1 MEILQ
6 GTFLQGMKKW
16 RAHAISSTSPE
27 AAYYNLGA
35 FSQSV
40 RLGLT
45 HATLQHQR
53 VLCRLNSWLSMLFPL
68 GTWSSICISHNEL
81 LRLHHS
87 TNEPNTLNYTVT
99 LGPFTGGGLLLES
112 ASGGHCHFVE
122 VITAYTCRN
131 LDKMQDSDVQALRS
145 WGFPLPL
152 TDTLLSSVASSRL
165 SASLEL
171 PSKFCLWLG
180 SLAPSARDM
189 LASKSVPLIPVLDL
203 GDIKLRKQILR
214 CAAEGVLSTVFIR
227 FSEKWTAE
235 HNGWVLQLCKLA
247 FSCGTTVHLD
257 ISAWDRCWYDPPLF
271 IHCVA
276 TGFRHVV
283 QIPPCAFQGS
293 EGRPWIMVSSSEAF
307 ASLGEVCTCKQSIHV
322 SGTPEYP
329 VPLVEAFGKLFLS
342 VDGVAGVHDV
352 TFSVQDAWN
361 AIPCKSVDDPP
372 HAWVDGG
379 GLHSRPDWSGKER
392 EGKNIMRDLR
402 HALMSFC
409 GDSHLPS
416 RLRSRLLSPSETSI
430 FSSEDISQL
439 QCIFGD
445 WLRAHDCSEVD
456 WSIPVDQPYCLRA
469 LSALSTSLHDCDM
482 SLFGAFLQGVPTGF
496 KRDIPLSGCFAPSC
510 RAVEE
515 DSLSISMENWQ
526 GAEADPLLLEELI
539 QIEVDSGWLR
549 CIDSL
554 EDARKIWPNV
564 AVGKLNIVHSAG
576 RKPRLVVD
584 SSICGTNS
592 ACLIPERTS
601 LPTLQSVQCSWP
613 LRGRHEP
620 VAAWSI
626 DVKSAHKSR
635 RVRESE
641 QGLLGVRVGPKF
653 FFYKVCPFGAAFS
666 AFWFARL
673 GAFFVRALHRLIY
686 ISHFLALYV
695 DDFLGYQSATVAEM
709 SLCITLC
716 FCGAFGIPLCWKKLQ
731 FGCCIRWIGWELDFD
746 MGCVSIPTD
755 KLQKLAECISLALR
769 GKYTDR
775 QTLSKICGMLQWL
788 FKLFPLAKPWSRA
801 LYQDLRTPRATNFS
815 LRQGDWQ
822 CFVEC
827 LSNTLHLVRLPPG
840 GARSIG
846 SRVLAVRHR
855 KVHSKKELL
864 NCNLGDKDIWLR
876 ISDPASKRRALS
888 HASRD
893 LLHFWLGWAKLPPLW
908 RSLRPQ
914 QPLQVEAAA
923 DAMGNGSTFAIGGYI
938 TFPSGEFWF
947 SECFSVSDF
956 AFADLPLK
964 SEAHKDISCYECLG
978 QIALV
983 WLLSTLHPMC
993 RLSLKLRTWCDNSGA
1008 ESASNKMFTTSWPF
1022 AAFVQRL
1029 ALLSSF
1035 TGIHLD
1041 VQHIPGDKNVE
1052 ADYLS
1057 RWKPPAFQVA
1067 AIVSTTIYIATAL
1080 GSSTPAGHFSEV
1092 VEAFFSASELLHS
1105 WGSFVALAV
1114 FSSESHVFIWRNCCA
1129 THFHSLPD
1137 FSLGKKHADPLIAPT
1152 KSVDHYIPMD
1162 RIPGSENEV
1171 MSECE
1176 RVCASIPFIHFPM
1189 LLHLD
1194 YIEYNPFISCSTCGS
1209 CEYINRTGA

>member
-1 MEILQ
+1 MSDRAASPEGALSSPASAIVVKRFKKKPLPVVASQESPGQVSAEDPLHCALDQFASGITPDCIPIFSIEVGTVVCARDTYAYIAASTVSTGQVVLDSEDMGLVPYIASILFFHVSYP
-6 GTFLQGMKKW
+6 GTVRAPTSSAAGLTASTVAGVTDTFLEGSPQEIQPAVASSAVGSSAPAIECKLEIAPSGDTTLEEKTSESDGSLHGSIGPADEVAFLCAETSDILHASIQGRVIPACACRHIGSARHKVRSALQFLYDTDVHHLSSVIRGGPDTGRSKLLLSLTLSTDANLRFHYEKGGGKGATSSWTTDNSTSTDPAHEQQSAPSNPLPSQAAGVDSTAPATTTSTSAADSSSTDTPAQAAASHGTGSNTAQSPPLDQGNDAGQPASTGQAGDSITSGNRGLRQVVPPTFAPVPGMASAES
-16 RAHAISSTSPE
+16 AHAKWC
-27 AAYYNLGA
+27 AAVNLA
-35 FSQSV
+35 PRALDCVVIHQNSRRPSEEDVEHSWRLDAAAVDFSWFDDFIFDEVSDRQMYMKCNPPTKRPGVAHLS
-40 RLGLT
+40 LLT
-45 HATLQHQR
+45 KVASGKGR
-53 VLCRLNSWLSMLFPL
+53 ENKGK

-81 LRLHHS
+81 LRLHRDS

-112 ASGGHCHFVE
+112 ASGEHCHFVE
-122 VITAYTCRN
+122 ELNRSLNFCMVDTKDQPFAFDGNLWHGTAPFQGDRWVITAYTCRN

-203 GDIKLRKQILR
+203 GDIKLRRQILR

-227 FSEKWTAE
+227 FSDKWTAE

-257 ISAWDRCWYDPPLF
+257 ISAWDRCWYDPLF

-283 QIPPCAFQGS
+283 QIPPCGFQGS
-293 EGRPWIMVSSSEAF
+293 E
-307 ASLGEVCTCKQSIHV
+307 
-322 SGTPEYP
+322 GTPEYP

-342 VDGVAGVHDV
+342 VDGVAGVEITV
-352 TFSVQDAWN
+352 S
-361 AIPCKSVDDPP
+361 I
-372 HAWVDGG
+372 
-379 GLHSRPDWSGKER
+379 
-392 EGKNIMRDLR
+392 
-402 HALMSFC
+402 
-409 GDSHLPS
+409 GDELIGP
-416 RLRSRLLSPSETSI
+416 
-430 FSSEDISQL
+430 F
-439 QCIFGD
+439 
-445 WLRAHDCSEVD
+445 
-456 WSIPVDQPYCLRA
+456 
-469 LSALSTSLHDCDM
+469 LSTNRTAYVHCQHFLHPCM
-482 SLFGAFLQGVPTGF
+482 IV
-496 KRDIPLSGCFAPSC
+496 IWCFAPSC

-526 GAEADPLLLEELI
+526 GAEADPLLLEELV

-601 LPTLQSVQCSWP
+601 LPALQSVQCSWP

-626 DVKSAHKSR
+626 DVKSAHKSI

-666 AFWFARL
+666 AFWFALL
-673 GAFFVRALHRLIY
+673 GAFFVRALRRLIY

-755 KLQKLAECISLALR
+755 KLEKLAECISLALR
-769 GKYTDR
+769 GKYTD
-775 QTLSKICGMLQWL
+775 
-788 FKLFPLAKPWSRA
+788 
-801 LYQDLRTPRATNFS
+801 LRTPRATNY
-815 LRQGDWQ
+815 
-822 CFVEC
+822 
-827 LSNTLHLVRLPPG
+827 
-840 GARSIG
+840 
-846 SRVLAVRHR
+846 
-855 KVHSKKELL
+855 
-864 NCNLGDKDIWLR
+864 KDIWLR
-876 ISDPASKRRALS
+876 IS
-888 HASRD
+888 
-893 LLHFWLGWAKLPPLW
+893 
-908 RSLRPQ
+908 
-914 QPLQVEAAA
+914 VEAAA
-923 DAMGNGSTFAIGGYI
+923 DAMGNGSTFAIGGYV
-938 TFPSGEFWF
+938 TLPSGEFWF
-947 SECFSVSDF
+947 SELTKTSVVTS
-956 AFADLPLK
+956 
-964 SEAHKDISCYECLG
+964 
-978 QIALV
+978 ALDK
-983 WLLSTLHPMC
+983 LH
-993 RLSLKLRTWCDNSGA
+993 SY
-1008 ESASNKMFTTSWPF
+1008 
-1022 AAFVQRL
+1022 
-1029 ALLSSF
+1029 
-1035 TGIHLD
+1035 
-1041 VQHIPGDKNVE
+1041 GDKNVE

-1080 GSSTPAGHFSEV
+1080 GS
-1092 VEAFFSASELLHS
+1092 
-1105 WGSFVALAV
+1105 
-1114 FSSESHVFIWRNCCA
+1114 
-1129 THFHSLPD
+1129 
-1137 FSLGKKHADPLIAPT
+1137 
-1152 KSVDHYIPMD
+1152 
-1162 RIPGSENEV
+1162 
-1171 MSECE
+1171 
-1176 RVCASIPFIHFPM
+1176 
-1189 LLHLD
+1189 
-1194 YIEYNPFISCSTCGS
+1194 
-1209 CEYINRTGA
+1209 